1 MVVKNKNIFGQLLT
15 VEENKKAQ
23 LDILSYVDAFCS
35 KMGLRYYL
43 GDGTLIGAVR
53 HHGYI
58 PWDDD
63 IDIRMPRPDYD
74 ELIRIFNDGSK
85 DSRYRLIEPKSK
97 LAQNSFV
104 KIIDS
109 DTIKIE
115 PYLDY
120 KNGYLGVD
128 IDVFPFDGCPSD
140 EQEFTEW
147 ATTIRSYDKAFLYK
161 KRIWYR
167 AILSRAKDFF
177 CKRLHA
183 KWLPFVSSDEILTT
197 IENSFQEYP
206 FDKSEYIC
214 GVNVVDCFR
223 VPADAIKAYMLVPF
237 EDRTF
242 RIPVGYDA
250 ILTAQYGNY
259 MQLPPIEEQVT
270 HHTNKVYWKNKS

>member
-1 MVVKNKNIFGQLLT
+1 MNTNKFGRELT
-15 VEENKKAQ
+15 DIENQKVQ
-23 LDILSYVDAFCS
+23 LDILSYVDSFCS

-74 ELIRIFNDGSK
+74 ELIRIFNEGSK

-128 IDVFPFDGCPSD
+128 IDVFPLMDARLMSRSLQSGQPRFAHMIRLFCIKKESGT
-140 EQEFTEW
+140 EQF
-147 ATTIRSYDKAFLYK
+147 
-161 KRIWYR
+161 
-167 AILSRAKDFF
+167 
-177 CKRLHA
+177 
-183 KWLPFVSSDEILTT
+183 
-197 IENSFQEYP
+197 
-206 FDKSEYIC
+206 
-214 GVNVVDCFR
+214 
-223 VPADAIKAYMLVPF
+223 
-237 EDRTF
+237 
-242 RIPVGYDA
+242 
-250 ILTAQYGNY
+250 
-259 MQLPPIEEQVT
+259 
-270 HHTNKVYWKNKS
+270 

>member
-1 MVVKNKNIFGQLLT
+1 
-15 VEENKKAQ
+15 
-23 LDILSYVDAFCS
+23 
-35 KMGLRYYL
+35 MGLRYYL

-74 ELIRIFNDGSK
+74 ELIRLFNESSK
-85 DSRYRLIEPKSK
+85 DSRYRLIEPRSK
-97 LAQNSFV
+97 LAQHSFV

-140 EQEFTEW
+140 EQEFTKW

-161 KRIWYR
+161 KE
-167 AILSRAKDFF
+167 SG
-177 CKRLHA
+177 
-183 KWLPFVSSDEILTT
+183 T
-197 IENSFQEYP
+197 
-206 FDKSEYIC
+206 
-214 GVNVVDCFR
+214 
-223 VPADAIKAYMLVPF
+223 
-237 EDRTF
+237 
-242 RIPVGYDA
+242 
-250 ILTAQYGNY
+250 
-259 MQLPPIEEQVT
+259 EQF
-270 HHTNKVYWKNKS
+270 